1 MTATMTR
8 AVQATIAALLILVG
22 LALPASA
29 QKRVALV
36 IGNDTYQNVP
46 PLRKAV
52 NDSVTMRYT
61 LQKRGFQV
69 LAAENLTRRDM
80 LDRLAAFDRMVEP
93 GDVAFVFFSGHGFE
107 VKGENFLLPTD
118 VPGAAEGQE
127 ELVRDASFPAQRII
141 DRLQAKR
148 ARTIILVL
156 DACRTTPFERTGTRA
171 VAGTGGLAA
180 MTPPPGVFVVF
191 SAGAKETAL
200 DRMSDRDAN
209 PNSVFTRYFAEQL
222 TTPGLSLVQIAKR
235 TQQGVNQLAATIRH
249 DQTPAYYDQ
258 IVGDVYLAGLGN
270 PGAAANPP
278 PLPAPTVAA
287 LPPQPLPQRQEPANE
302 PVNAPIANFSRHNSG
317 WTVSLSFV
325 EPTTVIS
332 YRIGETGNFRDTG
345 FLDVLDPQTRK
356 RMPNPSFSLDSDQ
369 AAATIYVRYVDRRG
383 EEVGPFPIKFD
394 PLGALV
400 RDQRKILEM
409 TASSWLSFRDFN
421 GLLIYYTHLMSYR
434 CAIREVRIGIDTN
447 LPDKVLTLP
456 PCDPKDPSAI
466 PSSATPYIK
475 LPTSTKSVSVELT
488 FRDGSQSEL
497 KTFRR

>member
-8 AVQATIAALLILVG
+8 AVQATIAALLILAG

-52 NDSVTMRYT
+52 NDAATMRDT
-61 LQKRGFQV
+61 LKKLGFQV

-80 LDRLAAFDRMVEP
+80 LDRLVAFDRMVEP

-118 VPGAAEGQE
+118 VPSATEGQE

-156 DACRTTPFERTGTRA
+156 DACRNNPFERTGTRA
-171 VAGTGGLAA
+171 VAGAGGLAS

-200 DRMSDRDAN
+200 DRMSDRDTN

-222 TTPGLSLVQIAKR
+222 TTPGLSMVQIAKR
-235 TQQGVNQLAATIRH
+235 TQQGVNQLAASIRH

-258 IVGDVYLAGLGN
+258 IVGDVYLY
-270 PGAAANPP
+270 GAPDAVPP
-278 PLPAPTVAA
+278 PPPPGPVAS
-287 LPPQPLPQRQEPANE
+287 LPPAQQPLQQRQEPASE
-302 PVNAPIANFSRHNSG
+302 PLNAPIANFSRHNSG

-332 YRIGETGNFRDTG
+332 YRVGDGGQFRDTG

-356 RMPNPSFSLDSDQ
+356 RMPNPSFSLDADQ
-369 AAATIYVRYVDRRG
+369 GAATIYVRYVDRRG

-466 PSSATPYIK
+466 PSSATPYVK